1 MIVEVSTHSGW
12 LSNAYV
18 VGDEDGG
25 TAVAIDS
32 GAPLGPLFTV
42 LDRHRLDLAAVLCT
56 HRHGDH
62 ISGNAELVSKTG
74 AAVFALGQETGHI
87 PGAEPLDDG
96 EERTWGGLRVKT
108 LHLPGH
114 TAGQCGFLIDGVGL
128 FTGDCL
134 FKGSLGGTVGPASSG
149 FADARRAVERILEL
163 PDDTT
168 IYPGHAGATTVGREK
183 AESPLVRVMIGADPE
198 GDRRCTALGR
208 PGRLI
213 ALADDYDGGTKGWV
227 RFDDDGSEAIVPGSR
242 LEIS

>member
-1 MIVEVSTHSGW
+1 M
-12 LSNAYV
+12 
-18 VGDEDGG
+18 
-25 TAVAIDS
+25 
-32 GAPLGPLFTV
+32 
-42 LDRHRLDLAAVLCT
+42 
-56 HRHGDH
+56 
-62 ISGNAELVSKTG
+62 
-74 AAVFALGQETGHI
+74 
-87 PGAEPLDDG
+87 
-96 EERTWGGLRVKT
+96 
-108 LHLPGH
+108 
-114 TAGQCGFLIDGVGL
+114 
-128 FTGDCL
+128 
-134 FKGSLGGTVGPASSG
+134 GPASSG